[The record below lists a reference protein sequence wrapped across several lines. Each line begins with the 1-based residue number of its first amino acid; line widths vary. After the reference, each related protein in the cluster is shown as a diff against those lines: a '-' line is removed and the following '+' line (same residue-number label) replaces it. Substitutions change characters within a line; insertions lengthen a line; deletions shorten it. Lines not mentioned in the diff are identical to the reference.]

1 MVAPRVR
8 IRNCLSVVA
17 AVKPERTVTVVTT
30 REISTAMTMME
41 PMPAPIQTMSTG
53 PRAIFGRAFSTTR

>member
-1 MVAPRVR
+1 M
-8 IRNCLSVVA
+8 RNCFSSAA

-30 REISTAMTMME
+30 REMSTAMTMME
-41 PMPAPIQTMSTG
+41 PMPAPIHTMSTG